1 MQDHWRYSYI
11 DFENTKDDMSV
22 HIEDGFGIQDKL

>member
-1 MQDHWRYSYI
+1 MQDHWRYSYT